1 MRWNRGESGVQG
13 FTPLADRRGSDRGTS
28 VTMKRVLA
36 TIAMLLSLA
45 CLVAIAMWLMRQPD
59 ITNHHDV
66 SDTAEAILDT
76 SAWAWLRLAFYVA
89 GCLGFLI
96 WGASLI
102 VKRRWRI

>member
-1 MRWNRGESGVQG
+1 MQG
-13 FTPLADRRGSDRGTS
+13 FARLACIRSRDHGNSK
-28 VTMKRVLA
+28 TMKRVLA
-36 TIAMLLSLA
+36 TIAMLLSFA

-59 ITNHHDV
+59 VTNHHDV

-89 GCLGFLI
+89 GCLGFLF

-102 VKRRWRI
+102 VKRRRRRI